1 MAGIISLDWPGK
13 VVVGLEQCWWSWRIS
28 GLVRVVWESYT
39 GPGSSGVMC
48 DGSEGLECCDRR
60 GVARIGLSGP

>member
-1 MAGIISLDWPGK
+1 M
-13 VVVGLEQCWWSWRIS
+13 VGLEQCWWSWRIS
-28 GLVRVVWESYT
+28 GLVRLVWETYT

-48 DGSEGLECCDRR
+48 DGSDGLECCDRR